1 MMVPLVALVGAIG
14 VTAAAQVAYKQYSIE
29 RGRNSLYA
37 TVVLFAAAPPLT
49 YLAVKGFGVGT
60 VYISTGV
67 TYILVAAA
75 GWRLFG
81 EKPTRRRIVAMAF
94 VLSGIVVYGI
104 GL

>member
-1 MMVPLVALVGAIG
+1 MMVPLLSLLGAIG
-14 VTAAAQVAYKQYSIE
+14 ATAAAQVAYKKYSVE
-29 RGRNSLYA
+29 HGRCSLYA
-37 TVVLFAAAPPLT
+37 TVLLFAAAPPLT

-81 EKPTRRRIVAMAF
+81 ETPSRRRLVAMAF
-94 VLSGIVVYGI
+94 VLTGIVVYGI